1 MTCNAMHSLMH
12 SLMHSQPLDLSQLYY
27 LGGTS
32 NKSFIQQSS
41 TCIMM
46 KSTIAIASLGASKI

>member
-1 MTCNAMHSLMH
+1 MTCNAMH

-32 NKSFIQQSS
+32 NKSFIRQSS